1 MYRYPNC
8 LCHYGVLGMKWGQRR
23 ARKAISESGRALKKA
38 SHYQEKNKKY
48 LQVAKDQKAAGKSN
62 VRALR
67 KAKKARSD
75 RDYWNSESK
84 YQKTRSKNI
93 TEGTIRKSGGKTTYD
108 RLSKMS
114 TAKAVGQSIALGSYG
129 ALKYNQYRAADVSK
143 GRSVVK
149 ALTYQFIDNMTLGG
163 QSSGEAFGNRIANKD
178 FAKEISKS
186 KRPKK

>member
-1 MYRYPNC
+1 MYRHPNY

-62 VRALR
+62 ARALR

-108 RLSKMS
+108 RLSKMP

-149 ALTYQFIDNMTLGG
+149 ALMYQFIDNMTLGN

-178 FAKEISKS
+178 FAKEISKN